1 MVLALTGY
9 VWQDGLGGV
18 LRRDSVVIA
27 DDGPRALTASP
38 LWQ

>member
-1 MVLALTGY
+1 
-9 VWQDGLGGV
+9 VWQAGVGGV

-27 DDGPRALTASP
+27 GDGPQVLTASP